1 MYFPA
6 VVRQA
11 ALLDVAVRTQ
21 GRPEDTLTAVR
32 RKVHDLDPELPVSAA
47 RTNPWVAGNAVQA
60 RFQAALFAAFACVA
74 LLIAAVGI
82 YGVLSYSVNQRSR
95 EIGVRMAPGALA
107 NRGPPDDRR

>member
-21 GRPEDTLTAVR
+21 GRPEDTLTGVR
-32 RKVHDLDPELPVSAA
+32 RKVHDLDPELAVSAA
-47 RTNPWVAGNAVQA
+47 RTMNPWVAGNAVQP

-82 YGVLSYSVNQRSR
+82 YGVLSYSSF
-95 EIGVRMAPGALA
+95 
-107 NRGPPDDRR
+107 